1 MRKRKQYIKTAL
13 CLLLSAGLV
22 CSDMPSTA
30 LAAEEKLETEIMTEI
45 QETEQQTEEM
55 QRETNAGNNA
65 DMESTMVE
73 GSVEETTS
81 VGKTETQ
88 TAEPGQAETQ
98 TAEPGQAETQTAET
112 EASSSE
118 EERPAEKDTE
128 EQTGTTTSETITET
142 ETVSDKETE
151 TVEKTE
157 TVTENMTETETET
170 EMESVIEETENMTE
184 METETE
190 TETAT
195 EEVKVNEAE
204 NRLAFSDTDIAHGE
218 YKEDGNDITWVID
231 ENGKLTVE
239 GTGDFAEPFD
249 EEKLDNSLKRAPW
262 YSKRDAITTAVVN
275 VKGMKDSAAMFYGCK
290 NLSDVDFSN
299 FDTSSVTN
307 MEYMFCAC
315 KGLTELDLS
324 SFNTSKVTSMRAM
337 FSERSDY
344 DSLLQG
350 RYHEG
355 LEKLDLSSFDTS
367 SVTDMRGMFYGCGS
381 LEELN
386 LSSFD
391 TSSVTDMSY
400 MFRAMHPAGGSDK
413 QYSLKLDL
421 GNFNTENV
429 TNMSYMFYGSSNLTE
444 LNLNNFNTENVTD
457 MSWMFSS
464 VQATELD
471 VSSFD
476 TGNVTTMKGMFCN
489 CEKLISLDLKNFDT
503 GNVTRMDRM
512 FELDKSL
519 TNLELGSF
527 DMGNVENVSRMFNI
541 CKSLKSVDF
550 SKVNTR
556 NMTNMFEM
564 FFGWS
569 GVTELD
575 LSSFNTSNVIDMS
588 DMFLGCTSLSSLNL
602 RSFDTSKVTDMG
614 GMFSGCSSLP
624 ELDLRSFDTSNVMSM
639 GGMFS
644 GCSSL
649 PKLGLSSFDTSNVT
663 NMSFMFSGC
672 SNLPELDLRSFD
684 TSKVLDMSGMF
695 KDCSSLP
702 KLDLRSF
709 DTSKVLEMDQMFYG
723 CSNLPKLDLS
733 NFDTGNVSDAHG
745 MSSMFSGCSSLSDL
759 DLSSFDTSKVLNMSF
774 MFSGCSSLPSLDLNS
789 FDTGKVVGMDR
800 MFKDCSS
807 LPSLDLRNFDTSN
820 VTRMTSMF
828 EGCSSLTSIDLSSFD
843 AGNVKGTSGVIAD
856 VFSNCTSL
864 IQLYTPRNLKETVNL
879 DDTWYDINGTSYI
892 ALPKEQADSILL
904 YKKISSPDGTGRIFA
919 KKETTTFLCGDTLT
933 VDDLTVTYYDK
944 DGKAKTLDQADY
956 TTNAAQ
962 IDMNTAGEK
971 PLTVTY
977 QPAGGNV
984 LTTDLK
990 LMIKNSF
997 DATRVTVT
1005 LPDADSY
1012 SYIYDGNG
1020 KKPEPTV
1027 TYTVDGEAVP
1037 LVKKTDY
1044 MLSYQNN
1051 VNAYKDSA
1059 DTAENAPTVIITG
1072 RGIYSGKVTKTFEI
1086 EKASAPEN
1094 EELTKEYTYFSRPQ
1108 NAYIYFG
1115 DCFKGYKKVSCTVGT
1130 PVENDEISGSVLF
1143 GTPTVNDG
1151 MTQLTC
1157 SLNAGTAGD
1166 FVTIPVTFSFDNYED
1181 AVLNVKII
1189 FTGTPSAEKKKVKI
1203 SGIEIKDSTY
1213 NKTPVSYTGTAK
1225 VISETDSTDVTGTVK
1240 LTYTYSGTQ
1249 ADNSAYTDTPNAPA
1263 NAGSYKLTIA
1273 VSPDDKDYT
1282 GSIEYPFKIT
1292 KAPLTITARDMG
1304 LKIGAPLP
1312 KQEDYLYD
1320 AAGLLTGDALTTAPA
1335 LSCNITDTA
1344 KAGTYDIIASNAD
1357 AGMNYEITY
1366 KNGTL
1371 TVSETGESTKYYTV
1385 TYNMNGHGNDITNT
1399 GVKEGSLLEKP
1410 QDPQE
1415 AGYTFTG
1422 WYKDQGCTV
1431 LWDFAKDTIQSD
1443 TTVYA
1448 GWAVTDNGDSGSND
1462 SDDSAFEDTER
1473 TELSNV
1479 SAAIANIKA
1488 GVYDGTAYEPAIK
1501 VTANINGKKT
1511 TLTEGIDY
1519 RVLYT
1524 DHIKAGTATV
1534 TVKGN
1539 GIYKGSISKTYTI
1552 NPRSVKKLKVITG
1565 SVAAAQTGADLA
1577 SLPVYVYDGAKRLSY
1592 GTDFSLSGYS
1602 VTKSA
1607 AKVTVTGM
1615 GNYTGSMTAKLP
1627 LYNVA
1632 SDKLINPGNVGEIQP
1647 MSYNAGKAVKPEP
1660 VVTAGGA
1667 RLVKNKDY
1675 KVQYQNN
1682 KNAGTAFAIVTGK
1695 GAYRGKVVVPFTI
1708 KAAQGTSGMTVK
1720 SISAKTYNGKYQ
1732 RPAPSVTVSI
1742 GGRNKKLVK
1751 NKDYTVTYKNN
1762 RHAGTAEVLIT
1773 GKGNYAGMTAK
1784 TTFTIKPRNITK
1796 ASLKGTQGNLTL
1808 TYSKGILKQGADY
1821 EQPVYGEVKKNKIKV
1836 TIKGK
1841 GDFTGTMQKSVKL
1854 Q

>member
-569 GVTELD
+569 GVTEL
-575 LSSFNTSNVIDMS
+575 
-588 DMFLGCTSLSSLNL
+588 
-602 RSFDTSKVTDMG
+602 
-614 GMFSGCSSLP
+614 
-624 ELDLRSFDTSNVMSM
+624 
-639 GGMFS
+639 
-644 GCSSL
+644 
-649 PKLGLSSFDTSNVT
+649 GLSSFDTSNVT

-774 MFSGCSSLPSLDLNS
+774 MFSG
-789 FDTGKVVGMDR
+789 
-800 MFKDCSS
+800 CSS

-1742 GGRNKKLVK
+1742 GGKNKKLVK

-1762 RHAGTAEVLIT
+1762 RHAGTAEVHIT

-1784 TTFTIKPRNITK
+1784 ATFTIKPRNITK